1 MAKKIYIAPQ
11 VTAVALET
19 DCTILAVST
28 DHRFDTLGGDDNKQG
43 IQNFNGDEDVMQRAK
58 GQNIWNSWDD

>member
-1 MAKKIYIAPQ
+1 M
-11 VTAVALET
+11 AVALET

-58 GQNIWNSWDD
+58 GQNTWNSWDD